1 MDRIAKSVSPSAP
14 MTLRDDELAAVSGA
28 SGGSGLIPPINIQV
42 DPVTVVNTGVNVGV
56 QVAIGAV
63 GPQTLGQGI
72 SFGTGVSIGH

>member
-28 SGGSGLIPPINIQV
+28 SGLVPDINV
-42 DPVTVVNTGVNVGV
+42 NVNASPVTVVNTGLNVGV

>member
-1 MDRIAKSVSPSAP
+1 

-28 SGGSGLIPPINIQV
+28 SGLVPDININV
-42 DPVTVVNTGVNVGV
+42 NASPVTVVNTGLNVGV

>member
-28 SGGSGLIPPINIQV
+28 SGLVPDININV
-42 DPVTVVNTGVNVGV
+42 NASPVTVVNTGLNVGV